1 MATLELRGI
10 AKSFGDTTVLRA
22 LSLALN
28 SGEMLVIVGASG
40 CGKSTLLR
48 LVAGLDT
55 PTSGQIL
62 LDGVDI
68 TGRDPAKR
76 DVAMVFQNY
85 ALYPHMSVAQN
96 MGYALKLAG
105 KAKAEIAAQVAQ
117 TAQLL
122 GLETLLDRR
131 PGALSGGQRQR
142 VAMGRAIV
150 RQPKLFLFDEPLSNL
165 DAKLRV
171 AMRADIRRLQK
182 RLGVTSLYVTHD
194 QTEAMTMADRLVVM
208 QAGQAAQIGTPMEV
222 FARPANIFVAQFM
235 GQPAMNV
242 FDPVPV
248 GVHAP
253 PGTLLGIRPENVV
266 LGGDVTLTVEL
277 VEPLGSE
284 TLVHGMLPGGA
295 RLTVKRPGGPPGTE
309 SLQIGLPES
318 ARHYFDQATGQ
329 RL

>member
-1 MATLELRGI
+1 
-10 AKSFGDTTVLRA
+10 
-22 LSLALN
+22 
-28 SGEMLVIVGASG
+28 
-40 CGKSTLLR
+40 
-48 LVAGLDT
+48 
-55 PTSGQIL
+55 
-62 LDGVDI
+62 
-68 TGRDPAKR
+68 
-76 DVAMVFQNY
+76 
-85 ALYPHMSVAQN
+85 
-96 MGYALKLAG
+96 
-105 KAKAEIAAQVAQ
+105 
-117 TAQLL
+117 
-122 GLETLLDRR
+122 
-131 PGALSGGQRQR
+131 
-142 VAMGRAIV
+142 
-150 RQPKLFLFDEPLSNL
+150 
-165 DAKLRV
+165 
-171 AMRADIRRLQK
+171 
-182 RLGVTSLYVTHD
+182 
-194 QTEAMTMADRLVVM
+194 
-208 QAGQAAQIGTPMEV
+208 V

-253 PGTLLGIRPENVV
+253 PGTLLGIRPEDVV